1 MKKFVLVLLFFV
13 SAFSFSQEDAW
24 IYFSGKPNAQYYLD
38 NPLQMLTQRALTRRT
53 NQNISLNFN
62 DAPIH
67 QPYIDQ
73 VIASPGIVVKSKSK
87 WLNCVH
93 VRGSISEIQ
102 ALSSLSFVTSI
113 KFANN
118 ALNGRFDSNSVA
130 NAISKKMETDIDYS
144 YGNSANQVQMLNGHL
159 LHQSDFTGTGKIIAV
174 LDSGFLKANTIQ
186 PLQNLFTNNLVLGG
200 YNFVSGS
207 SDMYALDSHG
217 TMVLSCMGGKV
228 DGQLV
233 GTAPNAQYYLF
244 ITEDVASE
252 NPVEESY
259 WVEAAEEA
267 DRVGADIITS
277 SLGYFGYDNVNYSHA
292 YSDMTGDKAFA
303 SKGANIAFSKG
314 IIIVASAG
322 NSGASP
328 TEPHI
333 RVPAEA
339 THVFAVGAVKSD
351 ENYATFSSIGPS
363 FDNRVKPDIMAQGQG
378 VILSNVNGQIVTGN
392 GTSFS
397 CPIISGMIAS
407 FWQAVPTLSNQQ
419 VLDFIKQS
427 ADKYSNPNNQYGYGI
442 PDFQKALTNAEQYL
456 SNLKTGFTIYP
467 NPTSEVFYIKY
478 ADEKPIQFTLFNSL
492 GQIVYA
498 DDNYFSDQKINIKQL
513 QKGMFFYRIETSK
526 GTHIGKIIKH

>member
-1 MKKFVLVLLFFV
+1 M
-13 SAFSFSQEDAW
+13 A
-24 IYFSGKPNAQYYLD
+24 
-38 NPLQMLTQRALTRRT
+38 
-53 NQNISLNFN
+53 
-62 DAPIH
+62 
-67 QPYIDQ
+67 
-73 VIASPGIVVKSKSK
+73 
-87 WLNCVH
+87 
-93 VRGSISEIQ
+93 
-102 ALSSLSFVTSI
+102 
-113 KFANN
+113 
-118 ALNGRFDSNSVA
+118 
-130 NAISKKMETDIDYS
+130 
-144 YGNSANQVQMLNGHL
+144 
-159 LHQSDFTGTGKIIAV
+159 
-174 LDSGFLKANTIQ
+174 
-186 PLQNLFTNNLVLGG
+186 
-200 YNFVSGS
+200 
-207 SDMYALDSHG
+207 
-217 TMVLSCMGGKV
+217 GKV
-228 DGQLV
+228 DAHLI
-233 GTAPNAQYYLF
+233 GTAPNAQYYLY
-244 ITEDVASE
+244 ITEDVGSE

-314 IIIVASAG
+314 IIVVASAG

-339 THVFAVGAVKSD
+339 THVFAVGAVQSNQ
-351 ENYATFSSIGPS
+351 NYATFSSIGPS

-442 PDFQKALTNAEQYL
+442 PDFQKALTNAELYL
-456 SNLKTGFTIYP
+456 SNLKADFTIYP
-467 NPTSEVFYIKY
+467 NPTSDVFYIKY

-492 GQIVYA
+492 GQTVYA
-498 DDNYFSDQKINIKQL
+498 DDHYLSDQKINIKFL
-513 QKGMFFYRIETSK
+513 QKGMFFYKIETSK
-526 GTHIGKIIKH
+526 GTRIGKIIKH